1 MRTKEECILPEE
13 KNTQWHPAFT
23 GAIHMEFLEN
33 KADLDYQSEV
43 ILNTMPLRVDMI
55 LIKKKPDIILKNEIG
70 RIFKRYNL
78 LEYKSPK
85 DSLNYNT
92 FLKGIAYAYLYKSYE
107 DYVDEI
113 LLSDVTLTFIREQ
126 PPRKLFKKLDELHL
140 VVEEVAK
147 GIYYISGY
155 NEISIQIIVTRE
167 LDKNQHIWI
176 NSLTSRISK
185 QHIKKIISTT
195 TNLTELDD
203 RNYASSVWEVVT
215 VENRDLI
222 NQLRGNDEMFGALA
236 EIMKPEID
244 AAFDE
249 GKLKQLFALLK
260 KGIITVE
267 EALAETE
274 LSPEEFEAKY
284 REYLA

>member
-1 MRTKEECILPEE
+1 MNKEEYILSEE

-33 KADLDYQSEV
+33 KADLDFQPEV

-55 LIKKKPDIILKNEIG
+55 LIKKKPDVVLKNELG
-70 RIFKRYNL
+70 RIFRRYNL

-113 LLSDVTLTFIREQ
+113 LLSEITLTFIREY
-126 PPRKLFKKLDELHL
+126 PPRKLLKKLEELHL
-140 VVEEVAK
+140 VVEEVSK

-155 NEISIQIIVTRE
+155 NEISIQIIATRE

-176 NSLTSRISK
+176 NSLTSNISE

-215 VENRDLI
+215 VENRELI

-244 AAFDE
+244 AAFDN
-249 GKLKQLFALLK
+249 GKLKQLFDLLK
-260 KGIITVE
+260 KGIITKE
-267 EALAETE
+267 EALAETD
-274 LSPEEFEAKY
+274 LSPEEFDTRY